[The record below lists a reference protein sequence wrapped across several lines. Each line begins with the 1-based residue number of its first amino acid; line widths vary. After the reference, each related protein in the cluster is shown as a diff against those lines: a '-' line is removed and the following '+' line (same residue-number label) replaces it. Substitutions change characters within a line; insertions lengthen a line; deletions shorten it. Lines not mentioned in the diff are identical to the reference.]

1 MKEVGK
7 ILREKRIEL
16 GYSQS
21 NLAKI
26 GGIKR
31 ETLKNVELMKRRFSV
46 KNLKKVLNAMKLNVK
61 EILRELF

>member
-1 MKEVGK
+1 VKEVGK

-26 GGIKR
+26 GGIRR
-31 ETLKNVELMKRRFSV
+31 ENLRDVELMKRRFSV

>member
-1 MKEVGK
+1 VKEIGK
-7 ILREKRIEL
+7 ILRERRIEL
-16 GYSQS
+16 CYSQS

-26 GGIKR
+26 AGIRR
-31 ETLKNVELMKRRFSV
+31 ENLRDVELMKRRFSV